1 MIEDI
6 LLETEMYMEETIEAT
21 QRHFNQIR
29 TGRATPAL
37 VENIMVDY
45 YDTLTPLQQLATI
58 SIPEPRL
65 IVIVPYDKT
74 QMHAYEKALAL
85 SDLKLTPNSDGNL
98 IRIAIPPL
106 TEERRR
112 ELVKVV
118 AKMTE
123 ESREAIRGHRRQANS
138 QLRTLDR
145 NKEVSEDDARRA
157 QDEVQE
163 LHDRFME
170 QLEQLLRTK
179 EQEIMEV

>member
-1 MIEDI
+1 MIDDV
-6 LLETEMYMEETIEAT
+6 LLETEMQMEETIDAT
-21 QRHFNQIR
+21 QRHFSQIR

-45 YDTLTPLQQLATI
+45 YETPTPLRQLATI

-65 IVIVPYDKT
+65 IVISPFDKT

-85 SDLKLTPNSDGNL
+85 SDLGLTPNSDGNL

-118 AKMTE
+118 SKMSE
-123 ESREAIRGHRRQANS
+123 ESREAIRGHRRQGNS
-138 QLRTLDR
+138 QLRTLER
-145 NKEVSEDDARRA
+145 NKEISEDDTHRA

-170 QLEQLLRTK
+170 QIEQLFQSK